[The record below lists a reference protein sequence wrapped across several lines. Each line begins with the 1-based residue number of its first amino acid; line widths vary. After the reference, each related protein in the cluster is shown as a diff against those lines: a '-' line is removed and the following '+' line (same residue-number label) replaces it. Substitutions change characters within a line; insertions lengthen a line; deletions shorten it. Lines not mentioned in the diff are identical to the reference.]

1 MLAAAAASTALM
13 AGWLLPSQLDGLESV
28 RRWTGQ
34 RRAGDQSHRCRPAI
48 LSTGPA
54 PTCLVLGG
62 LGSGTPAAA
71 AAAAA
76 ASAPEA
82 SKLWSAESGREREGS
97 LLSPMIIARAVISS
111 QVGV

>member
-48 LSTGPA
+48 L
-54 PTCLVLGG
+54 GG

-82 SKLWSAESGREREGS
+82 SKLWSAPRVAESVKAACIGTDES
-97 LLSPMIIARAVISS
+97 AIIARDVID
-111 QVGV
+111 QQKV

>member
-82 SKLWSAESGREREGS
+82 SKLWSAPRVAESVKAACILYS
-97 LLSPMIIARAVISS
+97 K
-111 QVGV
+111 